1 MQKPTLDELLDEP
14 REIVQLD
21 TFVPYR
27 VAVLGSSVSKSVAD
41 LYSDRFSISITE
53 WRTIAVL
60 GSYQP
65 LSANEICDRTN
76 LDKVQV
82 SRAVTRLVN
91 AGLLLRRTDKSDRRK
106 AELRL
111 STRGMRIYQRIV
123 PLALAWEERLLSVL
137 DEAEKESL
145 NKLLDKLEAQA
156 KALKKWQ

>member
-1 MQKPTLDELLDEP
+1 MHKPTLDELLDEP
-14 REIVQLD
+14 REIVKLE

-27 VAVLGSSVSKSVAD
+27 IAVLSSSVSKSVAD

-60 GSYQP
+60 GNYQP
-65 LSANEICDRTN
+65 LSANEICERTN

-82 SRAVTRLVN
+82 SRAVTRLTN

-111 STRGMRIYQRIV
+111 SARGMRIYHRIV
-123 PLALAWEERLLSVL
+123 PLALAWEERFLSVL
-137 DEAEKESL
+137 DEEEKQTL
-145 NKLLDKLEAQA
+145 NRLLDKLEAQA
-156 KALKKWQ
+156 RALKQWR